1 MFNVRLLFKLP
12 RVVPQ
17 QKDKFEEE
25 DIFKKHSRD
34 TEVKYT
40 LYRDRPAHER
50 QAKFQSACRDGH
62 TELVSIIILYL
73 VSDVL
78 PQTEIVDSLQR
89 FRRGIFPNATTV
101 SQSDLS

>member
-1 MFNVRLLFKLP
+1 MPTNDVYPVRLLFKLP

-50 QAKFQSACRDGH
+50 QQKFQTGCRDGH
-62 TELVSIIILYL
+62 TELVSIKIKSNIR
-73 VSDVL
+73 
-78 PQTEIVDSLQR
+78 PQTEIVDSLQM
-89 FRRGIFPNATTV
+89 FR
-101 SQSDLS
+101 

>member
-50 QAKFQSACRDGH
+50 QAKFQSGCRDGH
-62 TELVSIIILYL
+62 TELVSIGIREKWLIRCKCSAAEFSRLRPEPANL
-73 VSDVL
+73 TSR
-78 PQTEIVDSLQR
+78 DS
-89 FRRGIFPNATTV
+89 GV
-101 SQSDLS
+101 

>member
-62 TELVSIIILYL
+62 TELVSIIILYHVIL
-73 VSDVL
+73 SDVL
-78 PQTEIVDSLQR
+78 LQTEIVDSLQM
-89 FRRGIFPNATTV
+89 FRRGIFPECDH
-101 SQSDLS
+101 SQPI

>member
-50 QAKFQSACRDGH
+50 QAKFRDGCRDGH
-62 TELVSIIILYL
+62 TELVSIRYSDII
-73 VSDVL
+73 S
-78 PQTEIVDSLQR
+78 IHSASN
-89 FRRGIFPNATTV
+89 GK
-101 SQSDLS
+101 

>member
-1 MFNVRLLFKLP
+1 MFAVRLLFKLP

-50 QAKFQSACRDGH
+50 QAKFQSGCRDGH
-62 TELVSIIILYL
+62 TELVSRSRYCNS
-73 VSDVL
+73 VQSDSL
-78 PQTEIVDSLQR
+78 PQIQIVDSLQT
-89 FRRGIFPNATTV
+89 FR
-101 SQSDLS
+101 